1 MCNHPTTLSIY
12 IPTRKRNLRPLERLT
27 RLSRTHH
34 QPVNHFAIEAILQ
47 YLDREETRL
56 EPATHAAEPAGASPY
71 AAAASPAAGSA
82 AP

>member
-12 IPTRKRNLRPLERLT
+12 IPTRKRSLRPLERLT

-47 YLDREETRL
+47 YLDREETHP
-56 EPATHAAEPAGASPY
+56 EPATHAAESSRVSSY
-71 AAAASPAAGSA
+71 AAAASPAAGSTV
-82 AP
+82 P